1 MGPVQACRSVAPKIG
16 DRGAGYAAGDVP
28 LLRGCCPAMSE
39 APGSRVLARCSDRND
54 GEQDRPWGSPVI
66 WSAKMYPCPD
76 QFSLR
81 RTPPRQLI
89 TRSNGQHNSQQ
100 HSVRTSMR
108 SVLFQTSLSVPQVS
122 GPGTDV
128 IIHSVEIVRAE
139 HAEAL
144 SQAMIIGRSAG
155 VEVHEHLAQG
165 EPAAQIASVADEIGA
180 DLIVIGSRGL
190 DPAGRYVLGS
200 VPERV
205 VFDPHGHDVCV
216 VRTT

>member
-1 MGPVQACRSVAPKIG
+1 LVLTRHLVGQDVPMPGPVLVATHPSKTAHHVIERAAQLAAALGADLHAVSVVP
-16 DRGAGYAAGDVP
+16 DVTVGA
-28 LLRGCCPAMSE
+28 
-39 APGSRVLARCSDRND
+39 
-54 GEQDRPWGSPVI
+54 
-66 WSAKMYPCPD
+66 
-76 QFSLR
+76 
-81 RTPPRQLI
+81 
-89 TRSNGQHNSQQ
+89 
-100 HSVRTSMR
+100 
-108 SVLFQTSLSVPQVS
+108 QVS

-128 IIHSVEIVRAE
+128 IIHSVETMRAE

-216 VRTT
+216 VRPT